1 MEIGMVRSI
10 KENYRWG
17 TGMVCGIPNGYNQGS
32 HWVWGGAVL
41 SASESNGCGEGENSA
56 NDRVDKHWMAD

>member
-32 HWVWGGAVL
+32 HWVWGGC
-41 SASESNGCGEGENSA
+41 SPFCFGKQ
-56 NDRVDKHWMAD
+56 RVRRG